1 MVAMGRREATIRPD
15 SAMCGARVVGMAK
28 VNPLRGIRVSADT
41 HRVTTFELFFDL
53 VFVFAFTQVTVF
65 MASQHSALG
74 ILQGLV
80 ILTLIWWSWVAYSWL
95 ANQTHADEGIVRI
108 GMTVAMIAMFGVALT
123 IPEAF
128 ADLPG
133 GLSGPLVLAI
143 CYIIVRVVHA
153 TLYILSAGD
162 DVALRRQIIRT
173 SFAWVVGGGLII
185 VGALIGGE
193 FEVWWWLAA
202 IIADAALTY
211 ATSAGGNWRL
221 PSPAHWTERHGL
233 IVILALGESIVAI
246 GVGAAE
252 LPVSA
257 PILLGSALGVLLSVG
272 LWWLYFDWIA
282 LAAEHILSKLTG
294 VARVAMATDGYTYLH
309 YCLIAGIVISALGV
323 KEVLGHADSSEP
335 LGWFGAAAL
344 AGGTSLYL
352 AGHGLFWRRV
362 GGVWNY
368 WRLGAATVLL
378 ALLPGIALLV
388 PLAALAIV
396 VAIVLALVVIETTR
410 YAEKRAEI
418 REAAAI

>member
-1 MVAMGRREATIRPD
+1 
-15 SAMCGARVVGMAK
+15 MAK
-28 VNPLRGIRVSADT
+28 VNPLRGIRVSAET

-53 VFVFAFTQVTVF
+53 VFVFAVTQVTVF

-74 ILQGLV
+74 VLQGLV

-128 ADLPG
+128 SDLDG
-133 GLSGPLVLAI
+133 GLFGPLVLAI
-143 CYIIVRVVHA
+143 CYVIVRVVHA
-153 TLYILSAGD
+153 VLYIISAGD
-162 DVALRRQIIRT
+162 DVGLRKQVMRT
-173 SFAWVVGGGLII
+173 SFAWVVGAGLII
-185 VGALIGGE
+185 VGAVIGGE
-193 FEVWWWLAA
+193 YEVWWWLAA
-202 IIADAALTY
+202 IIVDALLTY
-211 ATSAGGNWRL
+211 LTSAGGNWRL

-257 PILLGSALGVLLSVG
+257 PILIGAALGVLLSVG

-282 LAAEHILSKLTG
+282 LAAEHILAKLTG
-294 VARVAMATDGYTYLH
+294 IARVTMATDGYTYLH
-309 YCLIAGIVISALGV
+309 YSLIAGIVVSALGV
-323 KEVLGHADSSEP
+323 KEVLGHADSADP

-352 AGHGLFWRRV
+352 AGHGFFWHRISGR
-362 GGVWNY
+362 WNY
-368 WRLGAATVLL
+368 WRLGAATLL
-378 ALLPGIALLV
+378 LLLMPWVALLPPLVALGLV
-388 PLAALAIV
+388 V
-396 VAIVLALVVIETTR
+396 VVVLSLVVIETTR
-410 YAEKRAEI
+410 YAEQRGKL
-418 REAAAI
+418 REAAAT

>member
-1 MVAMGRREATIRPD
+1 
-15 SAMCGARVVGMAK
+15 MAK
-28 VNPLRGIRVSADT
+28 VNPLRGIRVSAET

-53 VFVFAFTQVTVF
+53 VFVFAVTQVTVF

-74 ILQGLV
+74 VLQGLV

-128 ADLPG
+128 SDLDG
-133 GLSGPLVLAI
+133 GLFGPLVLAI
-143 CYIIVRVVHA
+143 CYVIVRVVHA
-153 TLYILSAGD
+153 VLYIISAGD
-162 DVALRRQIIRT
+162 DVGLRKQVLRT
-173 SFAWVVGGGLII
+173 SFAWVVGAGLII
-185 VGALIGGE
+185 VGAVIGGE
-193 FEVWWWLAA
+193 YEVWWWLAA
-202 IIADAALTY
+202 IVVDALLTY
-211 ATSAGGNWRL
+211 LTSAGGNWRL

-252 LPVSA
+252 LPISA
-257 PILLGSALGVLLSVG
+257 PILIGAALGVLLSVG

-294 VARVAMATDGYTYLH
+294 IARVTMATDGYTYLH
-309 YCLIAGIVISALGV
+309 YSLIAGIVVSALGV
-323 KEVLGHADSSEP
+323 KEVLGHADSSDP

-352 AGHGLFWRRV
+352 AGHGFFWHRISGR
-362 GGVWNY
+362 WNY
-368 WRLGAATVLL
+368 WRLGAATLL
-378 ALLPGIALLV
+378 LLLLPWVALLPPLVALGL
-388 PLAALAIV
+388 V
-396 VAIVLALVVIETTR
+396 VAVVLSLVVIETTR
-410 YAEKRAEI
+410 YAEQRGKL
-418 REAAAI
+418 REAAAT

>member
-1 MVAMGRREATIRPD
+1 
-15 SAMCGARVVGMAK
+15 MAK
-28 VNPLRGIRVSADT
+28 VNPLRGIRVSAET

-53 VFVFAFTQVTVF
+53 VFVFAVTQVTVF

-74 ILQGLV
+74 VLQGLV

-128 ADLPG
+128 SDLEG
-133 GLSGPLVLAI
+133 GLFGPLVLAI
-143 CYIIVRVVHA
+143 CYVIVRVVHA
-153 TLYILSAGD
+153 TLYIISAGD
-162 DVALRRQIIRT
+162 DVELRKQVMRT
-173 SFAWVVGGGLII
+173 SFAWVVGAGLIV
-185 VGALIGGE
+185 VGAVIGGE
-193 FEVWWWLAA
+193 YEVWWWLAA
-202 IIADAALTY
+202 IIVDALLTY
-211 ATSAGGNWRL
+211 LTSAGGNWRL

-252 LPVSA
+252 LPISA
-257 PILLGSALGVLLSVG
+257 PILIGAALGVLLSVG

-294 VARVAMATDGYTYLH
+294 IARVTMATDGYTYLH
-309 YCLIAGIVISALGV
+309 YSLIAGIVVSALGV
-323 KEVLGHADSSEP
+323 KEVLGHADSADP

-352 AGHGLFWRRV
+352 AGHGFFWHRIS
-362 GGVWNY
+362 GHWNY
-368 WRLGAATVLL
+368 WRLGAATLLVLL
-378 ALLPGIALLV
+378 MPWVALLPPLVALGL
-388 PLAALAIV
+388 V
-396 VAIVLALVVIETTR
+396 VAVVLALVVIETTR
-410 YAEKRAEI
+410 YAEQRGKL
-418 REAAAI
+418 REAAAT

>member
-1 MVAMGRREATIRPD
+1 
-15 SAMCGARVVGMAK
+15 MAK
-28 VNPLRGIRVSADT
+28 VNPLRGIRVSAET

-53 VFVFAFTQVTVF
+53 VFVFAVTQVTVF

-74 ILQGLV
+74 VLQGLV

-128 ADLPG
+128 SDLEG
-133 GLSGPLVLAI
+133 GLFGPLVLAI
-143 CYIIVRVVHA
+143 CYVIVRVVHA
-153 TLYILSAGD
+153 VLYIISAGD
-162 DVALRRQIIRT
+162 DVGLRKQVLRT
-173 SFAWVVGGGLII
+173 SFAWVVGAGLII
-185 VGALIGGE
+185 VGAVIGGE
-193 FEVWWWLAA
+193 YEVWWWLAA
-202 IIADAALTY
+202 IIVDALLTY
-211 ATSAGGNWRL
+211 LTSAGGNWRL

-252 LPVSA
+252 LPISA
-257 PILLGSALGVLLSVG
+257 PILIGAALGVLLSVG

-294 VARVAMATDGYTYLH
+294 IARVTMATDGYTYLH
-309 YCLIAGIVISALGV
+309 YSLIAGIVVSALGV
-323 KEVLGHADSSEP
+323 KEVLGHADSADP

-352 AGHGLFWRRV
+352 AGHGFFWHRISGR
-362 GGVWNY
+362 WNY
-368 WRLGAATVLL
+368 WRLGAATLL
-378 ALLPGIALLV
+378 LLLLPWVALLP
-388 PLAALAIV
+388 PLAALGLV
-396 VAIVLALVVIETTR
+396 VVVVLSLVVIETTR
-410 YAEKRAEI
+410 YAEQRGKL

>member
-1 MVAMGRREATIRPD
+1 
-15 SAMCGARVVGMAK
+15 MAK
-28 VNPLRGIRVSADT
+28 VNPLRGIRVSAET

-53 VFVFAFTQVTVF
+53 VFVFAVTQVTVF

-74 ILQGLV
+74 VLQGLV

-128 ADLPG
+128 SDLDG
-133 GLSGPLVLAI
+133 GLFGPLVLAI
-143 CYIIVRVVHA
+143 CYVIVRVVHA
-153 TLYILSAGD
+153 VLYIISAGE
-162 DVALRRQIIRT
+162 DVGLRKQVLRT
-173 SFAWVVGGGLII
+173 SFAWVVGAGLII
-185 VGALIGGE
+185 VGAVIGGE
-193 FEVWWWLAA
+193 YEVWWWLAA
-202 IIADAALTY
+202 IVVDALLTY
-211 ATSAGGNWRL
+211 LTSAGGNWRL

-252 LPVSA
+252 LPISA
-257 PILLGSALGVLLSVG
+257 PILIGAALGVLLSVG

-294 VARVAMATDGYTYLH
+294 IARVTMATDGYTYLH
-309 YCLIAGIVISALGV
+309 YSLIAGIVVSALGV
-323 KEVLGHADSSEP
+323 KEVLGHADSADP

-352 AGHGLFWRRV
+352 AGHGFFWHRISGR
-362 GGVWNY
+362 WNY
-368 WRLGAATVLL
+368 WRLGAATLL
-378 ALLPGIALLV
+378 LLLLPWVALLPPLVALGL
-388 PLAALAIV
+388 V
-396 VAIVLALVVIETTR
+396 VAVVLSLVVIETTR
-410 YAEKRAEI
+410 YAEQRGKL
-418 REAAAI
+418 REAAAT

>member
-1 MVAMGRREATIRPD
+1 
-15 SAMCGARVVGMAK
+15 MAK
-28 VNPLRGIRVSADT
+28 VNPLRGIRVSAET

-53 VFVFAFTQVTVF
+53 VFVFAVTQVTVF

-74 ILQGLV
+74 VLQGLV

-128 ADLPG
+128 ADLEG
-133 GLSGPLVLAI
+133 GLFGPLVLAI
-143 CYIIVRVVHA
+143 CYVIVRVVHA
-153 TLYILSAGD
+153 VLYIISAGD
-162 DVALRRQIIRT
+162 DVALRKQVLRT
-173 SFAWVVGGGLII
+173 SFAWVVGAGLIV
-185 VGALIGGE
+185 VGAVIGGE
-193 FEVWWWLAA
+193 YEVWWWLAA
-202 IIADAALTY
+202 IVVDAVLTY

-252 LPVSA
+252 LPISA
-257 PILLGSALGVLLSVG
+257 PILIGAALGVLLSVG

-294 VARVAMATDGYTYLH
+294 IARVTMATDGYTYLH
-309 YCLIAGIVISALGV
+309 YSLIAGIVVSALGV
-323 KEVLGHADSSEP
+323 KEVLGHADSADP

-352 AGHGLFWRRV
+352 AGHGFFWHRIS
-362 GGVWNY
+362 GHWNY
-368 WRLGAATVLL
+368 WRLGAATLLVLL
-378 ALLPGIALLV
+378 MPWVALLPPLVALGLV
-388 PLAALAIV
+388 V
-396 VAIVLALVVIETTR
+396 VVVLTLVVIETTR
-410 YAEKRAEI
+410 YAEQRGKL
-418 REAAAI
+418 REAAAT

>member
-1 MVAMGRREATIRPD
+1 
-15 SAMCGARVVGMAK
+15 MAK
-28 VNPLRGIRVSADT
+28 VNPLRGIRVSAET

-53 VFVFAFTQVTVF
+53 VFVFAVTQVTVF

-74 ILQGLV
+74 VLQGLV

-128 ADLPG
+128 SDLDG
-133 GLSGPLVLAI
+133 GLFGPLVLAI
-143 CYIIVRVVHA
+143 CYVIVRLVHA
-153 TLYILSAGD
+153 VLYIISAGD
-162 DVALRRQIIRT
+162 DVELRKQVMRT
-173 SFAWVVGGGLII
+173 SFAWAVGAGLIVVGA
-185 VGALIGGE
+185 VIGGE
-193 FEVWWWLAA
+193 YEVWWWLAA
-202 IIADAALTY
+202 IVVDAVLTY

-252 LPVSA
+252 LPISA
-257 PILLGSALGVLLSVG
+257 PILIGAALGVLLSVG

-294 VARVAMATDGYTYLH
+294 IARVMMANDGYTYLH
-309 YCLIAGIVISALGV
+309 YSLIAGIVVSALGV
-323 KEVLGHADSSEP
+323 KEVLGHADSADP

-352 AGHGLFWRRV
+352 AGHGFFWHRISGR
-362 GGVWNY
+362 WNY
-368 WRLGAATVLL
+368 WRLGAATLL
-378 ALLPGIALLV
+378 LLLLPWVALLPPLVALGL
-388 PLAALAIV
+388 V
-396 VAIVLALVVIETTR
+396 VAVVLSLVVIETTR
-410 YAEKRAEI
+410 YAEQRGKL
-418 REAAAI
+418 REAAAT